1 MDNKLYPLLQCVIE
15 TRSTNAILLV
25 VLTNLNLL
33 SNLNLETPFIEKL
46 LTVEEPDG
54 HFAPD

>member
-1 MDNKLYPLLQCVIE
+1 MDNKLYPLLRCVIE